1 MTRVV
6 DPDEVELA
14 AVQGL
19 ADLNDKFVLD
29 IGCGDGRTSRRLART
44 AASVLGVDPDTAAVA
59 QARQSSTEYQTH
71 KCRYLAADVLTLDL
85 EPASFDIVVFSRS
98 L

>member
-19 ADLNDKFVLD
+19 VDLNGKFVLD

-59 QARQSSTEYQTH
+59 QARHLTAEQTTD
-71 KCRYLAADVLTLDL
+71 KCRYLAADVLALEL

>member
-1 MTRVV
+1 MTRIV
-6 DPDEVELA
+6 DPREVELA
-14 AVQGL
+14 AVQDLTGL
-19 ADLNDKFVLD
+19 TGKVVLE

-44 AASVLGVDPDTAAVA
+44 AASVLGVDPDVDAITL
-59 QARQSSTEYQTH
+59 ARQSGTEQATH
-71 KCRYLAADVLTLDL
+71 SCRYLAADVLTLWL

>member
-1 MTRVV
+1 MTRSV
-6 DPDEVELA
+6 DPREVELA
-14 AVQGL
+14 AVQDLTGL
-19 ADLNDKFVLD
+19 TGKVVLE

-44 AASVLGVDPDTAAVA
+44 AASVLGVDPDVDAIAL
-59 QARQSSTEYQTH
+59 ARQSGTAQATH
-71 KCRYLAADVLTLDL
+71 TCRYLAADVLTLGL